1 MKKIKINVPSNLSD
15 IKTSQYLKFIKV
27 TKDLEDELTLK
38 KYMVGI
44 FCNIPDNVV
53 NAMTKTSFDDVSK
66 HINNILSQTEFDLKR
81 VVKHDG
87 VTYGFIPNLEEL
99 TVGEMADLS
108 EYMKDET
115 KLNKSMG
122 VLYRPITVRNG
133 DKYQIEDYIG
143 GNDLDLPLDVTLG
156 ASFFLRNLMQDLVN
170 YTQNFIA
177 GEVQTNKKLQNL
189 VENGGGINQFMDS
202 LVVTFSNLK
211 MLIN

>member
-44 FCNIPDNVV
+44 FCNISDNVV

-66 HINNILSQTEFDLKR
+66 HINDILSQTEFDLKR

-122 VLYRPITVRNG
+122 VLYRPITVRN
-133 DKYQIEDYIG
+133 
-143 GNDLDLPLDVTLG
+143 
-156 ASFFLRNLMQDLVN
+156 LVN

-177 GEVQTNKKLQNL
+177 AEVQTNKKLQNL